1 MLKVQFRL
9 LFRAIKK
16 PCTVG
21 ITKTPPLLC
30 RTTQMH
36 MSSDDVISVSSYQ
49 SNKVC
54 CRSKLRSPDIQKA
67 KAQQKSPNGFL
78 IKAFNLKHKTCTPMS
93 KEQF

>member
-1 MLKVQFRL
+1 
-9 LFRAIKK
+9 
-16 PCTVG
+16 
-21 ITKTPPLLC
+21 
-30 RTTQMH
+30 MH

-78 IKAFNLKHKTCTPMS
+78 IKAFNLKHKTCTPNVEGTILSYMQVLNQVKTNHFDS
-93 KEQF
+93 LV

>member
-1 MLKVQFRL
+1 MNPTSTPCQEFYWKQLGKIRL
-9 LFRAIKK
+9 
-16 PCTVG
+16 
-21 ITKTPPLLC
+21 
-30 RTTQMH
+30 TTQMH